1 MRLVLVLFAV
11 LPVIAADLRV
21 GRAAVP
27 ITPPAGMPM
36 GGYYRVRYATG
47 VHDDLHAKA
56 LVLEQSGAK
65 AAIVACDLVSL
76 PRRFVDEAR
85 RLIQE
90 QTGIDGSR
98 VMISATH
105 AHTSPEMGGR
115 ATNLDPKNAAIA
127 KEWWGSLAGKIAES
141 VRLADSRLTTARVRA
156 GIGHEDSVAF
166 NRRFHMKDGTVGWN
180 PGKRNPNIVRPA
192 GPIDPDV
199 GVLHFESASGQP
211 LATFVNHA
219 LHLDTV
225 GGEEF
230 SSDYPYT
237 IAKILDAVNGPEH
250 VTLFTM
256 GTSGNVNHID
266 VRSAAPQKGH
276 GEAAR
281 IGAILAAEVLR
292 TMKRLKPVETSAL
305 QVRHE
310 TVQLPLNTHDA
321 SDVEKARQVVAN
333 YGKPGAA
340 PFLEQVKAF
349 RVLNVAERE
358 SKPLDA
364 EVQVIA
370 LGDQVAWVG
379 LPGEIF
385 VELGKAIKLAS
396 PFPYTVISTLANG
409 SVGYVPDRKAYPQGN
424 YEVVSA
430 RMAAGSG
437 EALVDT
443 ATRLLVSAR

>member
-1 MRLVLVLFAV
+1 
-11 LPVIAADLRV
+11 
-21 GRAAVP
+21 
-27 ITPPAGMPM
+27 M
-36 GGYYRVRYATG
+36 GGYYHVRYATG

-56 LVLEQSGAK
+56 LVLEQGGAK
-65 AAIVACDLVSL
+65 AAIVSCDLVSL
-76 PRRFVDEAR
+76 PRGFVEDAR
-85 RLIQE
+85 RLIQQ

-115 ATNLDPKNAAIA
+115 ATNLEPKSAAIA

-141 VRLADSRLTTARVRA
+141 VRVADSRLTPARVRA
-156 GIGHEDSVAF
+156 GTGHEDSVAF
-166 NRRFHMKDGTVGWN
+166 NRRYHMKDGSVGWN

-192 GPIDPDV
+192 GPIDPEV
-199 GVLHFESASGQP
+199 SVLHFESTGGQP
-211 LATFVNHA
+211 LSTFVNHA

-230 SSDYPYT
+230 SSDFPYT
-237 IAKILDAVNGPEH
+237 IAKVLDAVKGPEH
-250 VTLFTM
+250 VTIFTM

-266 VRSAAPQKGH
+266 VRTAERQNGH

-281 IGAILAAEVLR
+281 IGAILAGEVLR
-292 TMKRLKPVETSAL
+292 TMKKLGPVDAGAL
-305 QVRHE
+305 RVRHE
-310 TVQLPLNTHDA
+310 TVPLPLNPFEA
-321 SDVEKARQVVAN
+321 ADVEKARQVVAS
-333 YGKPGAA
+333 YGKPGAS

-349 RVLNVAERE
+349 RVLDVAERGG
-358 SKPLDA
+358 KPLDA

-385 VELGKAIKLAS
+385 VELGQAIKLAS
-396 PFPYTVISTLANG
+396 PFRYTVISTLANG
-409 SVGYVPDRKAYPQGN
+409 LVGYVPDRKAYPQGN

-437 EALVDT
+437 ELLVDA
-443 ATRLLVSAR
+443 ATRLLISVR